1 MLEKFKEGF
10 ETILNLFIY
19 KEARVGYGMG
29 KQESRYA
36 ALTKHG
42 PF

>member
-1 MLEKFKEGF
+1 MLEKVKEGF
-10 ETILNLFIY
+10 DTTSHLFIH

-29 KQESRYA
+29 KQESRNA